1 MTEIDYL
8 KGIYE
13 LLQGLNPLANMF
25 TGLLQFF
32 TIVFVVYILYKLF
45 NLFF

>member
-1 MTEIDYL
+1 MTELDYL
-8 KGIYE
+8 KSIYE
-13 LLQGLNPLANMF
+13 LLQKLTPLANMI

-32 TIVFVVYILYKLF
+32 IIVFVVYILYKLF